1 MILRNIYQET
11 NIRRVLNGAEI
22 LKDFIR
28 GWERSLWEKDF
39 DEVYFLKVFLRT
51 RWTSSA
57 MMILL
62 LVDNF
67 IHKDIKKIIG
77 LKFVA
82 EALDLPLKASSDI
95 KISS

>member
-1 MILRNIYQET
+1 
-11 NIRRVLNGAEI
+11 
-22 LKDFIR
+22 
-28 GWERSLWEKDF
+28 
-39 DEVYFLKVFLRT
+39 
-51 RWTSSA
+51 

-77 LKFVA
+77 LKLVA

-95 KISS
+95 KIVS